1 MKLPFTTLVF
11 VRDFK
16 SLLFQWRANNH
27 HYKMGACSR
36 GFGNIVSV
44 NRLILMCFIMVLSLY
59 SATANASN
67 AMVLHHEGVDVAVID
82 GQSLAHRTA
91 CDVDSQC
98 MNCFSSCFDSSS
110 ILLPTEYLPLLI
122 TPKMTRISNRSVL
135 TQFPTTIFHPPMVNV
150 HIPYGGE
157 IPGTD
162 ASIAFN
168 DLQAISSAFPDKE
181 APLVIYCRSGSMSR
195 QTAQRLVQ
203 MGYQNVIDIAG
214 GSNAWRNLGNPWVVR

>member
-1 MKLPFTTLVF
+1 MANRITLMLALLMVSIF
-11 VRDFK
+11 
-16 SLLFQWRANNH
+16 SLAESSSDALRNMP
-27 HYKMGACSR
+27 K
-36 GFGNIVSV
+36 
-44 NRLILMCFIMVLSLY
+44 
-59 SATANASN
+59 NAYGYT
-67 AMVLHHEGVDVAVID
+67 VVDVSDFMKVAVD
-82 GQSLAHRTA
+82 KDFAL
-91 CDVDSQC
+91 
-98 MNCFSSCFDSSS
+98 
-110 ILLPTEYLPLLI
+110 
-122 TPKMTRISNRSVL
+122 
-135 TQFPTTIFHPPMVNV
+135 VNV